1 VTAPAPRVALLS
13 VGDELLSG
21 DILDT
26 NAHWIAEELQRRG
39 HRLVGKQTVGDRVD
53 EIACAVRRAFADA
66 ELLLVTGGLGP
77 TKDDLTRDGIAAA
90 CGRGLSERQQIIA
103 DLESRRFR
111 LTEGGRRQAEM
122 PDGAEVLTNPR
133 GTAPGFLLEH
143 EGRQV
148 AVFPGVPGEMRAMVI
163 ALLDRLAPRGDSEPP
178 RRVLAVGIPES
189 HAGEALGE
197 LMDPA
202 LAGCRVGM
210 CVSRGLLTVT
220 VRGEGAAIMDRTTQ
234 AVIERLGAHVV
245 SGDSTAS
252 LQQLVVELLTE
263 RGLHISC
270 AESCTGGLLAGAITS
285 VPGSSAVMERSF
297 VTYANE
303 AKVDVLGV
311 PAEQLEEHGAVSES
325 VAAAM
330 AEGCLAASGADLALA
345 ITGIAGPD
353 GGSPEKP
360 VGTVVHA
367 LADRD
372 GTVVRT
378 INAGGS
384 RDEVRDRSVHF
395 ALDMARRRLQGLDQR

>member
-1 VTAPAPRVALLS
+1 LLS

-39 HRLVGKQTVGDRVD
+39 HRLVGMQTVGDRVD
-53 EIACAVRRAFADA
+53 EIAEAVRRAFRDA

-90 CGRGLSERQQIIA
+90 CGRGLSERPELIA
-103 DLESRRFR
+103 DLEARRFR

-122 PDGAEVLTNPR
+122 PEGAEVLANPR

-143 EGRQV
+143 EGKRV
-148 AVFPGVPGEMRAMVI
+148 AVFPGVPGEMRTMLS
-163 ALLDRLAPRGDSEPP
+163 ALLDRLAPRGDGQPP

-189 HAGEALGE
+189 LAGEALGE

-202 LAGCRVGM
+202 AAGCRVGM

-220 VRGEGAAIMDRTTQ
+220 VRGEDGAAMDRTAK
-234 AVIERLGAHVV
+234 AVAERLGPHVV
-245 SGDSTAS
+245 SGDASAS
-252 LQQLVVELLTE
+252 LQQIVVELLTE
-263 RGLHISC
+263 RGLHVSC

-285 VPGSSAVMERSF
+285 VPGSSVVMARSF
-297 VTYANE
+297 VTYADE
-303 AKVDVLGV
+303 AKTELLGV
-311 PAEQLEEHGAVSES
+311 PAELLAEHGAVSEP

-330 AEGCLAASGADLALA
+330 AEGCLAVSGADLALA

-353 GGSPEKP
+353 GGTPDKP

-367 LADRD
+367 LADRH
-372 GTVVRT
+372 GTIVRT
-378 INAGGS
+378 IHAGGS
-384 RDEVRDRSVHF
+384 RDEVRDRSVRF
-395 ALDMARRRLQGLDQR
+395 ALDMARRRLQGHGER